1 MGGRVTATLP
11 DQCLLS
17 SSPQPR
23 YQQVPGMCGSAPHP
37 RAPPSSPLGVLM
49 GKQKRNETDQKPHH
63 NMWPHHGWH
72 LRMANLHL
80 SQSQLRET
88 GLVGIIRIRERWPC
102 INAGEELGMRIRQG
116 RQKDS
121 IPASLKLGLWNM
133 LGSWGSGNGVPL
145 ASESR
150 DGVPA
155 SRCSPE
161 STDTLRS
168 LFTLPLSELK
178 GGTPAWVFFRLE
190 LLGEIWLALAPWFPA
205 PTPFEPRLQV
215 GPWFTFWC
223 WDWAP
228 PFPVLP

>member
-1 MGGRVTATLP
+1 
-11 DQCLLS
+11 
-17 SSPQPR
+17 
-23 YQQVPGMCGSAPHP
+23 
-37 RAPPSSPLGVLM
+37 
-49 GKQKRNETDQKPHH
+49 
-63 NMWPHHGWH
+63 
-72 LRMANLHL
+72 
-80 SQSQLRET
+80 
-88 GLVGIIRIRERWPC
+88 
-102 INAGEELGMRIRQG
+102 
-116 RQKDS
+116 
-121 IPASLKLGLWNM
+121 M
-133 LGSWGSGNGVPL
+133 LGSWGSENGIPL

-178 GGTPAWVFFRLE
+178 GGTPAWGFFRLE

>member
-1 MGGRVTATLP
+1 MG
-11 DQCLLS
+11 LS
-17 SSPQPR
+17 SSSLSGPE
-23 YQQVPGMCGSAPHP
+23 HH
-37 RAPPSSPLGVLM
+37 SSPLYGCFRSSTHRRL
-49 GKQKRNETDQKPHH
+49 
-63 NMWPHHGWH
+63 
-72 LRMANLHL
+72 LRGAT
-80 SQSQLRET
+80 S
-88 GLVGIIRIRERWPC
+88 
-102 INAGEELGMRIRQG
+102 
-116 RQKDS
+116 
-121 IPASLKLGLWNM
+121 
-133 LGSWGSGNGVPL
+133 L
-145 ASESR
+145 ASESK
-150 DGVPA
+150 DGVPD

-178 GGTPAWVFFRLE
+178 GGTPAWVFFRFE